1 MSMREKQ
8 KRAAGGTLRQS
19 SRILLCIILGILY
32 NGIYMRLLA
41 QDGSAG
47 IQEADTLVRQY
58 FEVGISLMY
67 AIGAVLGLVG
77 GVRVYQ
83 RWSAGDPHTG
93 QVAAS
98 WFGSCIFLV
107 IVATVL
113 RSFFGL

>member
-1 MSMREKQ
+1 MKMWS
-8 KRAAGGTLRQS
+8 GTALV
-19 SRILLCIILGILY
+19 SRKVKLCLLTGVVVLI
-32 NGIYMRLLA
+32 NGLQASA

-47 IQEADTLVRQY
+47 IEQANTLVRQY
-58 FEVGISLMY
+58 FDTGINLMY
-67 AIGAVLGLVG
+67 AVGAVLGLIG
-77 GVRVYQ
+77 AVRVYQ

-93 QVAAS
+93 QIAAS

>member
-1 MSMREKQ
+1 MKMWSGAAFGSREVKLC
-8 KRAAGGTLRQS
+8 AVACGV
-19 SRILLCIILGILY
+19 LLLGSVQA
-32 NGIYMRLLA
+32 LA

-47 IQEADTLVRQY
+47 IEEANTLVRQY
-58 FEVGISLMY
+58 FDTGINLMY
-67 AIGAVLGLVG
+67 AVGAVLGLIG
-77 GVRVYQ
+77 AVRVYQ

-93 QVAAS
+93 QIAAS

>member
-1 MSMREKQ
+1 MNMRSVSRFSGK
-8 KRAAGGTLRQS
+8 KLRG
-19 SRILLCIILGILY
+19 LLCAILTSTGFY
-32 NGIYMRLLA
+32 VNA

-47 IQEADTLVRQY
+47 IEEANSLVRQY
-58 FEVGISLMY
+58 FDVGINLMY
-67 AIGAVLGLVG
+67 AVGAVLGLIG
-77 GVRVYQ
+77 AVRVYQ
-83 RWSAGDPHTG
+83 RWSAGDPQTG

>member
-1 MSMREKQ
+1 MNIWNVSRF
-8 KRAAGGTLRQS
+8 GGNKIKGLVCVTLVGS
-19 SRILLCIILGILY
+19 GLY
-32 NGIYMRLLA
+32 ANA

-47 IQEADTLVRQY
+47 IEEANSLVRQY
-58 FEVGISLMY
+58 FDVGINLMY
-67 AIGAVLGLVG
+67 AVGAVLGLIG
-77 GVRVYQ
+77 AVRVYQ
-83 RWSAGDPHTG
+83 RWSAGDPQTG

>member
-1 MSMREKQ
+1 MKMWSG
-8 KRAAGGTLRQS
+8 AALS
-19 SRILLCIILGILY
+19 SRKAKLYLLAGVV
-32 NGIYMRLLA
+32 LLINEVSA

-47 IQEADTLVRQY
+47 IEQANTLVRQY
-58 FEVGISLMY
+58 FDTGINLMY
-67 AIGAVLGLVG
+67 AVGAVLGLIG
-77 GVRVYQ
+77 AVRVYQ

-93 QVAAS
+93 QIAAS

>member
-1 MSMREKQ
+1 MKQWKVTAISRRAKLCAALSTVLIMSGMQ
-8 KRAAGGTLRQS
+8 VW
-19 SRILLCIILGILY
+19 
-32 NGIYMRLLA
+32 A

-47 IQEADTLVRQY
+47 IEDANNMVREY
-58 FEVGISLMY
+58 FDVGIDLMY
-67 AIGAVLGLVG
+67 AIGAVLGLIG

-83 RWSAGDPHTG
+83 RWSAGDPNTG
-93 QVAAS
+93 QTAAS

>member
-1 MSMREKQ
+1 MNTWRMSRFSGNKI
-8 KRAAGGTLRQS
+8 KG
-19 SRILLCIILGILY
+19 LLCAILMGSGLY
-32 NGIYMRLLA
+32 ANA

-47 IQEADTLVRQY
+47 IEEANSLVRQY
-58 FEVGISLMY
+58 FDVGINLMY
-67 AIGAVLGLVG
+67 AVGAVLGLIG
-77 GVRVYQ
+77 AVRVYQ
-83 RWSAGDPHTG
+83 RWSAGDPQTG

>member
-1 MSMREKQ
+1 MKKWRVT
-8 KRAAGGTLRQS
+8 ALS
-19 SRILLCIILGILY
+19 SKAKLCAVASIILLCTGV
-32 NGIYMRLLA
+32 RATA

-58 FEVGISLMY
+58 FEVGINLMY
-67 AIGAVLGLVG
+67 AIGAVLGLIG

>member
-1 MSMREKQ
+1 MKKSVTAISRKA
-8 KRAAGGTLRQS
+8 KLCLVAGTVLFV
-19 SRILLCIILGILY
+19 
-32 NGIYMRLLA
+32 NGVTVYA

-47 IQEADTLVRQY
+47 IEDANEMVREY
-58 FEVGISLMY
+58 FDVGIDLMY
-67 AIGAVLGLVG
+67 AIGAVLGLIG

-83 RWSAGDPHTG
+83 RWSAGDPNTG
-93 QVAAS
+93 QTAAS

>member
-1 MSMREKQ
+1 MIQRRVTAKSRKA
-8 KRAAGGTLRQS
+8 KLCAA
-19 SRILLCIILGILY
+19 LCMVFIVSGLTVS
-32 NGIYMRLLA
+32 A

-47 IQEADTLVRQY
+47 IEDANNMVREY
-58 FEVGISLMY
+58 FDVGIDLMY
-67 AIGAVLGLVG
+67 AIGAVLGLIG

-83 RWSAGDPHTG
+83 RWSAGDPNTG
-93 QVAAS
+93 QTAAS

>member
-1 MSMREKQ
+1 MNKCVKSRGTGIEK
-8 KRAAGGTLRQS
+8 RF
-19 SRILLCIILGILY
+19 LLGVLLLY
-32 NGIYMRLLA
+32 GSASIA

-47 IQEADTLVRQY
+47 IQEANTLVRQY
-58 FEVGISLMY
+58 FDVGINLMY
-67 AIGAVLGLVG
+67 AVGAVLGLIG
-77 GVRVYQ
+77 AVRVYQ
-83 RWSAGDPHTG
+83 RWSAGDPQTG

>member
-1 MSMREKQ
+1 MNMRSVSRFSGNKI
-8 KRAAGGTLRQS
+8 KGLLSAILVS
-19 SRILLCIILGILY
+19 SGLY
-32 NGIYMRLLA
+32 VHA

-47 IQEADTLVRQY
+47 IEEANSLVRQY
-58 FEVGISLMY
+58 FDVGINLMY
-67 AIGAVLGLVG
+67 AVGAVLGLIG
-77 GVRVYQ
+77 AVRVYQ
-83 RWSAGDPHTG
+83 RWSAGDPQTG

>member
-1 MSMREKQ
+1 MNMCGVGRF
-8 KRAAGGTLRQS
+8 GGKS
-19 SRILLCIILGILY
+19 SKGLLWAVLTTVSLY
-32 NGIYMRLLA
+32 ANA

-47 IQEADTLVRQY
+47 IEEANSLVRQY
-58 FEVGISLMY
+58 FDVGINLMY
-67 AIGAVLGLVG
+67 AVGAVLGLIG
-77 GVRVYQ
+77 AVRVYQ
-83 RWSAGDPHTG
+83 RWSAGDPQTG

>member
-1 MSMREKQ
+1 MKTRRVTALGSRKA
-8 KRAAGGTLRQS
+8 KLYAVAGLV
-19 SRILLCIILGILY
+19 LLF
-32 NGIYMRLLA
+32 NGVQAFA

-58 FEVGISLMY
+58 FEVGINLMY
-67 AIGAVLGLVG
+67 AIGAVLGLIG

-83 RWSAGDPHTG
+83 RWSAGDPNTG
-93 QVAAS
+93 QTAAS

>member
-1 MSMREKQ
+1 MKRWSVGKKQ
-8 KRAAGGTLRQS
+8 VMTLAVLLVVSGVARSQDGAAGIGDA
-19 SRILLCIILGILY
+19 
-32 NGIYMRLLA
+32 NDM
-41 QDGSAG
+41 
-47 IQEADTLVRQY
+47 VREY
-58 FEVGISLMY
+58 FDVGIDLMY
-67 AIGAVLGLVG
+67 AIGAVLGLIG

-83 RWSAGDPHTG
+83 RWSAGDPNTG